1 MKILK
6 GISLFVIYPVVM
18 LSLGFLGGVLFI
30 DTFYP
35 NKDGVT
41 GDFSGGSALVRDVT
55 GLQAGVANAQTGN
68 QSGQSLIAEANGAAE
83 NTPVLADDERL
94 NADTAYV
101 LEEMDVNTSSSVE
114 TIWSIPAK
122 YIGMNRIQFLDARED
137 YENAPPLSEIE
148 RGFVGLEVLSFS
160 KERVVIQMNYEYV
173 QPTNSFYL
181 QVENN
186 FVVVY
191 LDDLET
197 VYMTTDIMLTDLPDE
212 VQQEIIHVKYMPDE
226 TSLYDFLETYS
237 S

>member
-6 GISLFVIYPVVM
+6 GISLFVIYPLVM

-35 NKDGVT
+35 GKEGVT
-41 GDFSGGSALVRDVT
+41 GDYSGGSALVRDVT
-55 GLQAGVANAQTGN
+55 SLQGGTSNTQTGN
-68 QSGQSLIAEANGAAE
+68 QSGQSLIAEANAE
-83 NTPVLADDERL
+83 ADSAPVLAEEERL

-101 LEEMDVNTSSSVE
+101 LEERDVNTQSSVE

-122 YIGMNRIQFLDARED
+122 YIGMNRTQFLDAMED
-137 YENAPPLSEIE
+137 YENAPPLSELE
-148 RGFVGLEVLSFS
+148 RGFVGLEVQSFS

-173 QPTNSFYL
+173 QPTGSFYL
-181 QVENN
+181 RVEDN

-197 VYMTTDIMLTDLPDE
+197 VYMNTDILLTDLPDE
-212 VQQEIIHVKYMPDE
+212 VQQEIIHVKYISSE
-226 TSLYDFLETYS
+226 ESLYDFLETYS

>member
-35 NKDGVT
+35 SKDGVSV
-41 GDFSGGSALVRDVT
+41 DYDRGSALVRDVAE
-55 GLQAGVANAQTGN
+55 LQVGVSNAQA
-68 QSGQSLIAEANGAAE
+68 GQSLIAEANGAADSA
-83 NTPVLADDERL
+83 PVLADEERL

-101 LEEMDVNTSSSVE
+101 LEEKDVNTQSTVE

-122 YIGMNRIQFLDARED
+122 YIGMNRVQFLDAMED
-137 YENAPPLSEIE
+137 YENAPPLSELE
-148 RGFVGLEVLSFS
+148 RGFVGLEVQSFS
-160 KERVVIQMNYEYV
+160 EERVVIQMNYEYV
-173 QPTNSFYL
+173 QPTKSFYL
-181 QVENN
+181 KVEDNY
-186 FVVVY
+186 VVVY

-197 VYMTTDIMLTDLPDE
+197 VYMNTNILLTDLPDE
-212 VQQEIIHVKYMPDE
+212 EQQEIIHVKYVADE
-226 TSLYDFLETYS
+226 ERLYDFLETYS

>member
-35 NKDGVT
+35 SKDGVT

-55 GLQAGVANAQTGN
+55 GLQGTAANPQTGN
-68 QSGQSLIAEANGAAE
+68 QTGQSLIAEASGTVQH
-83 NTPVLADDERL
+83 TPVIAEEERL

-101 LEEMDVNTSSSVE
+101 LEEMDIHTQSSVE

-122 YIGMNRIQFLDARED
+122 YIGMNRVQFLDAMED
-137 YENAPPLSEIE
+137 YENAPPLSELE
-148 RGFVGLEVLSFS
+148 RGFVGLEVQSFS
-160 KERVVIQMNYEYV
+160 EERVVIQMNYEYV

-197 VYMTTDIMLTDLPDE
+197 VYMNTDILLTDLPDE
-212 VQQEIIHVKYMPDE
+212 VQQEIIHVKYVPDE